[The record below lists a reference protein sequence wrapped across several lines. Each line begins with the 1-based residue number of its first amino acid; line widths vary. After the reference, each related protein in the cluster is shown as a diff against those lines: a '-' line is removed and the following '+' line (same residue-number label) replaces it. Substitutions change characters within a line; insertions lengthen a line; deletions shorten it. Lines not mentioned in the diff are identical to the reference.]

1 MDAIKLVDRH
11 LVFFELE
18 VGNTLLQTAYQ
29 QVVGKLILIGET
41 RSRDGLKPRKK
52 SLVDFLAM
60 NDGCKR
66 EVSKLVVVTVV
77 AKISGPLR
85 ELTDI
90 GLVLFVK
97 KSVLRREA
105 LGNWSQSFVFILRKD
120 EDG

>member
-18 VGNTLLQTAYQ
+18 VGNTLLQAAYQ
-29 QVVGKLILIGET
+29 QVVRKLVLIAET
-41 RSRDGLKPRKK
+41 RSRDGLKPRKQ
-52 SLVDFLAM
+52 SLVDFLPID
-60 NDGCKR
+60 DGSKR
-66 EVSKLVVVTVV
+66 MIRKLVVVTVV

-85 ELTDI
+85 ELTEI

-105 LGNWSQSFVFILRKD
+105 LSNWSQSFVFVLRKD
-120 EDG
+120 ETG